1 VSEAWWTISR
11 RSTGHPANHGSQ
23 EGGVRQPSA
32 MLLEVA
38 MILLL
43 VAVNGLFAG
52 AEIAIVGVD
61 RLRLRQLVDEG
72 HRTAKVVEGLR
83 SRPERFL
90 ATVQVVIT
98 VAGAAAGAFGGATFA
113 KQLEPLLVP
122 YFGKHAETASIVGV
136 VGLVSYL
143 SLVLGELV
151 PKTLALR
158 HAERYALLVAPL
170 LSGLATATR
179 PLVWLLT
186 KSSNLMLGP
195 TGDKAN
201 FAEGRLSPAQLAEL
215 VEVAT
220 KDGSLDEHVGQI
232 ASRAL
237 GFAKL
242 TVGQVMVPRT
252 RIVGIQR
259 GAKIDDIRRIVLE
272 HAHSRLPIYTHS
284 LDDITG
290 YVLYKD
296 LLPLAWE
303 GRLLVLEDL
312 IRPPYYVPK
321 AMLAAELLDEM
332 RRRRQQLTIVLD
344 EHGGTAGIVTLDD
357 LLEELTG
364 EALSEL
370 RPAPPLS
377 VHPQP
382 DGSFLVQGS
391 VPLHEINRE
400 LGLELEGG
408 GQATL
413 GGLCLFLAGGLPDA
427 GSSLRA
433 DDGTELVIERVSPR
447 TVDLVRVRPEVA
459 ARVSHGK

>member
-1 VSEAWWTISR
+1 
-11 RSTGHPANHGSQ
+11 
-23 EGGVRQPSA
+23 

-52 AEIAIVGVD
+52 AEIAIVGMD
-61 RLRLRQLVDEG
+61 RLRLRQLLEEG
-72 HRTAKVVEGLR
+72 HRGAKVVEGLR
-83 SRPERFL
+83 AKPERFL
-90 ATVQVVIT
+90 ATVQIVIT

-113 KQLEPLLVP
+113 AELEPWLVP
-122 YFGKHAETASIVGV
+122 HLGRHAETASIVGV

-151 PKTLALR
+151 PKSLALR
-158 HAERYALLVAPL
+158 YAERYSLLIAPL
-170 LSGLATATR
+170 LNSLAVTTR

-186 KSSNLMLGP
+186 KSSNLVLKP
-195 TGDKAN
+195 FGDRTN
-201 FAEGRLSPAQLAEL
+201 FVEGRLSPGQLADL
-215 VEVAT
+215 VDEAT
-220 KDGSLDEHVGQI
+220 KEGALDEHVGEI

-237 GFAKL
+237 EFAKL

-252 RIVGIQR
+252 RIVGIPR
-259 GAKIDDIRRIVLE
+259 GAAIEDIRRIVLE
-272 HAHSRLPIYTHS
+272 HAHSRLPIYTRS

-312 IRPPYYVPK
+312 IRPPYFVPK
-321 AMLAAELLDEM
+321 MMLAAELLEEM
-332 RRRRQQLTIVLD
+332 RKRRQHLTVVLD

-364 EALSEL
+364 EVLSEL

-377 VHPQP
+377 MHAQP
-382 DGSFLVQGS
+382 DGSFLVQGT

-400 LGLELEGG
+400 LELELAGG
-408 GQATL
+408 GTATL
-413 GGLCLFLAGGLPDA
+413 GGLCLFLAGGLPEPA
-427 GSSLRA
+427 SVLHA
-433 DDGTELVIERVSPR
+433 ADGTELRVERVSQR
-447 TVDLVRVRPEVA
+447 TVDLVRVRPQPKPPVLDQ
-459 ARVSHGK
+459 